1 MFVGQDTVWK
11 LRKAVALPF
20 LDFSTAAERRRTAL
34 REVELTAPH
43 APGLYRDVVPV
54 RRGPQG
60 LALGGAGEAI
70 DWVVRMARV
79 PGADFLDVIASRG
92 GLTPALL
99 DQLGDTVAACHAK
112 LAPVHRNHAQALR
125 KVASGNRVAA
135 LTAGLPAAAVETWHH
150 DIQAAIDARAAWL
163 EARTQ
168 GGFVRRAHG
177 DLHLGNLCLWQGRPA
192 PFDALEFD
200 EDMATIDL
208 GYDLA
213 FLLMDLE
220 RRAGR
225 PAANRVLNRYVARTG
240 DVDLVAGLPVF
251 LSLRALVRAHVQA
264 RSGLD
269 AAPYLAMAQ
278 AVLHPPPA
286 RAMAIG
292 GLQGTGKTTLARR
305 IAPLIGPSPG
315 ALVLRSDEIRKR
327 RCGVAPEQRLPA
339 SAYAE
344 EVSRAVLAELCAG
357 VRNATRS
364 GQAVIADATFM
375 NPRDRDA
382 VAAAARAPFQGV
394 WLDAPLEVL
403 ASRVRARVG
412 DASDADEA
420 VLGRAAQA
428 DLGVITWTRLDA
440 ADALVLDR
448 FVENITKPALSC

>member
-34 REVELTAPH
+34 REVELNAPH

-54 RRGPQG
+54 MRGPQG

-269 AAPYLAMAQ
+269 AGITHPLHDNPAVCVAITASSLVRSTRTSNPPIQRAPSTM
-278 AVLHPPPA
+278 
-286 RAMAIG
+286 RWR
-292 GLQGTGKTTLARR
+292 TLASF
-305 IAPLIGPSPG
+305 SPMPP
-315 ALVLRSDEIRKR
+315 VNTSVSMPRS
-327 RCGVAPEQRLPA
+327 AAAMPA
-339 SAYAE
+339 S
-344 EVSRAVLAELCAG
+344 SRSTC
-357 VRNATRS
+357 S
-364 GQAVIADATFM
+364 
-375 NPRDRDA
+375 
-382 VAAAARAPFQGV
+382 
-394 WLDAPLEVL
+394 
-403 ASRVRARVG
+403 
-412 DASDADEA
+412 
-420 VLGRAAQA
+420 
-428 DLGVITWTRLDA
+428 
-440 ADALVLDR
+440 
-448 FVENITKPALSC
+448 TK